1 MITAFADES
10 GNNSF
15 KFDSQGSHFIVATVI
30 CNSEKVQ
37 DLEKQ
42 VDIIRQNH
50 NFQTGEIKS
59 SGVAGNHKRRLNILN
74 DIVKLDISVYAVI
87 VDKRELKGQGFNY
100 KKSFYKYLNNLLYK
114 ELFRTFPQLDLFV
127 DEHGGNDYML
137 EFKNYVYKNHQ
148 KNLFSGSQFG
158 IQNSK
163 QSNLI
168 QIADFVAGTIAY
180 IYDETKKSEY
190 SEEFKTVLKPIVS
203 DFNFFPKEYNFKE
216 FNESNTDES
225 YSPLIAEVS
234 ILRINNFIEKEV
246 GNDQQKIDQINF
258 LKLLLLFQ
266 RVYYKSR
273 YISTKE
279 IFNHLSQSRES
290 KLSEEYFRSKIVG
303 NLRDNGILISSSPKG
318 YKIPTTEKDLYSFI
332 KHGNRIIL
340 PMLNRIN
347 EMHKAI
353 MLASGYKLDL
363 LANEEFKELKKI
375 INN

>member
-1 MITAFADES
+1 MCFAS
-10 GNNSF
+10 
-15 KFDSQGSHFIVATVI
+15 
-30 CNSEKVQ
+30 
-37 DLEKQ
+37 
-42 VDIIRQNH
+42 
-50 NFQTGEIKS
+50 
-59 SGVAGNHKRRLNILN
+59 
-74 DIVKLDISVYAVI
+74 
-87 VDKRELKGQGFNY
+87 
-100 KKSFYKYLNNLLYK
+100 
-114 ELFRTFPQLDLFV
+114 
-127 DEHGGNDYML
+127 
-137 EFKNYVYKNHQ
+137 KNHQ